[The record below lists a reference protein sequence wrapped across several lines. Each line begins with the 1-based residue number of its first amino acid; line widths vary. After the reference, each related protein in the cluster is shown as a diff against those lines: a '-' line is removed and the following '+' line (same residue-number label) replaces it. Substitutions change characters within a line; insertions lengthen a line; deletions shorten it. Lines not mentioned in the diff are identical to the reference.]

1 MEPLLPPPRPLM
13 ILPPDEDEED
23 GPLVPLPRVL
33 RNASVRSE
41 VNWVSRKSS
50 RYFILLRIRAAVLLA
65 ALVVVS

>member
-1 MEPLLPPPRPLM
+1 M

-50 RYFILLRIRAAVLLA
+50 RYFILLRISVAVLLA
-65 ALVVVS
+65 ALVVL